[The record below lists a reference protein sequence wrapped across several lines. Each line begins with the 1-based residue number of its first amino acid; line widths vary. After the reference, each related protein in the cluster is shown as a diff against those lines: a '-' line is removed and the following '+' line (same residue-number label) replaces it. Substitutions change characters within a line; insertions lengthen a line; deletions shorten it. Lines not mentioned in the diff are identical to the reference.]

1 MRVAMLSFEHVPH
14 WHGGIGNY
22 TKQAASMLARRGH
35 EVEVFSACPERAY
48 DEPRDGVLVHFLEC
62 PDRRSFARVAADSL
76 AREHERRPLDVVEAP
91 DLAAEGLEVFRR
103 FPDLASVVRLHTPS
117 YLAAWVDRATFGWP
131 AVAAHS
137 VRIAFSEVLRG
148 RWPKQAASFARM
160 HWSLKSS
167 YSPEGDE
174 ERSAALLADVM
185 VAPSRRLA
193 AEVESAWHL
202 ESGSV
207 RVLPYPHQPDEEMVS
222 LPVPRGEVATILYY
236 GGIKGFKG
244 VDVLAKAIPGVLQRH
259 PRVRFIF
266 AGKSQGSPFADLTP
280 RAFIEG
286 RVCQWQEME
295 VWLQERL
302 SAFRESVSFLGAVD
316 SAGIKRLLSEADIC
330 VFPSRFDNFPN
341 ACLEAMAAGRPIVA
355 TRSGGMEEMLG
366 PTDAGL
372 LVKPGNVRELTN
384 ALVRL
389 IEDAAMR
396 SAMAQRARQ
405 RVLHAYSD
413 DVIGPLYEQ
422 TYAEA
427 IEMRGKRREATGKR
441 S

>member
-1 MRVAMLSFEHVPH
+1 
-14 WHGGIGNY
+14 
-22 TKQAASMLARRGH
+22 
-35 EVEVFSACPERAY
+35 
-48 DEPRDGVLVHFLEC
+48 
-62 PDRRSFARVAADSL
+62 
-76 AREHERRPLDVVEAP
+76 
-91 DLAAEGLEVFRR
+91 
-103 FPDLASVVRLHTPS
+103 
-117 YLAAWVDRATFGWP
+117 
-131 AVAAHS
+131 
-137 VRIAFSEVLRG
+137 
-148 RWPKQAASFARM
+148 
-160 HWSLKSS
+160 
-167 YSPEGDE
+167 
-174 ERSAALLADVM
+174 
-185 VAPSRRLA
+185 
-193 AEVESAWHL
+193 
-202 ESGSV
+202 
-207 RVLPYPHQPDEEMVS
+207 
-222 LPVPRGEVATILYY
+222 
-236 GGIKGFKG
+236 
-244 VDVLAKAIPGVLQRH
+244 
-259 PRVRFIF
+259 
-266 AGKSQGSPFADLTP
+266 
-280 RAFIEG
+280 
-286 RVCQWQEME
+286 
-295 VWLQERL
+295 
-302 SAFRESVSFLGAVD
+302 VSFLGAVD

-389 IEDAAMR
+389 IEDPAMR